1 MPLALQ
7 NQINLQVKFDTLSPL
22 IVQGDESQLYRLLI
36 NLVINAIQHTPSQGN
51 VTVQLSQ
58 RKNMATI
65 AVADTVEG
73 IADQAIPHIFERF
86 YQVDS
91 SRSPHGIGL
100 GLAIAL
106 AIAHNHHGRIEV
118 NSQLGQGSTFIV
130 YLPLMTKRS

>member
-65 AVADTVEG
+65 AVADTGEG
-73 IADQAIPHIFERF
+73 ITDQAIPHIFERF

-100 GLAIAL
+100 GLVIAL